1 MSKGT
6 RLTDFVHPLFR
17 KVFSM
22 ISPKKI
28 LKRYLLRCVGSLFL
42 ISLATSTGFG
52 VTIRCA
58 LDSDVGEGGRF
69 SKALALEWAKKTGNT
84 LEYISRPNDATAT
97 LQQFQQYWAA
107 KSPDVDVY
115 MIDVI
120 WQGIAN
126 PHAVDLK
133 KFYTEDEIKQFF
145 PAIIQNNTVNGKL
158 VSIPW
163 FTDAG
168 ILYYRTDLL
177 EKYGYKEPPKTWEE
191 LTEMAKKIQDGER
204 KEGKKDFQGFV
215 FQGKASES
223 VTCNALEWIYSFGG
237 GSIIEPDKKVTI
249 NNPNAIKALQTAKS
263 WVGAISPPGVV
274 TYSEEE
280 ARNVWQA
287 GNAAFMRNWPY
298 AYALGQ
304 APKSVIAGKFDV
316 TVLPMGGA
324 NGKHAACLGG
334 WQLMVSAYSKA
345 PDVAADLVKFLN
357 SADEQKRRAIEL
369 SQFPVMPAIYSD
381 PDVLAKNPW
390 FAKIPDVL
398 KNAVARPSTVT
409 GADYNQLSTAF
420 FQNVNKMLSGGQS
433 PQDTVQ
439 QVEKVAKRLMR

>member
-1 MSKGT
+1 
-6 RLTDFVHPLFR
+6 
-17 KVFSM
+17 M

-280 ARNVWQA
+280 SRNVWQA